1 MGKEVPWNVGRFQE
15 SLVSAC
21 ERMPPDQ
28 SCRSYKQ
35 LHSVLEVVQ
44 GPDPPPEMTWHP
56 VSKRDFQSLQQVLFQ
71 AVKILWCSC

>member
-56 VSKRDFQSLQQVLFQ
+56 VS
-71 AVKILWCSC
+71 